1 MSGNRKQHP
10 ACNSPDLNDGE
21 GQKSSPAN
29 GFFQNQRDATRI
41 DAFSWLLLMIPQ
53 NGGRNTAT
61 PFGKTKK
68 DVLFLKVSFFRQQET
83 AAQVNQQ
90 IDLF

>member
-1 MSGNRKQHP
+1 M
-10 ACNSPDLNDGE
+10 AI
-21 GQKSSPAN
+21 
-29 GFFQNQRDATRI
+29 I
-41 DAFSWLLLMIPQ
+41 DSAEWWE
-53 NGGRNTAT
+53 NTAT

-68 DVLFLKVSFFRQQET
+68 DVLYLKVLFFRQQEA